1 MATRGVP
8 QPGDVCAL
16 IAIAVQE
23 VESGA
28 LVMSDSC
35 VRWCGKVRASLIIQV
50 LIYKQ
55 FDLFLRRLYVCP
67 SPVSRLPSPV
77 SAFCSALMARRR
89 SIRPPEEDFPMTP
102 MIDMVFLLLVFF
114 MTVSTL
120 AQADRRL
127 ELDLPESVSSDVP
140 ESLSD
145 RGTISLDAAGRV
157 YLGAQEQTLELM
169 RAKIKQ
175 SLEDRPNLRIHVRA
189 DRATPYS
196 EIKKV
201 LRACAEV
208 GAYDVIYATYQAR

>member
-1 MATRGVP
+1 
-8 QPGDVCAL
+8 
-16 IAIAVQE
+16 
-23 VESGA
+23 
-28 LVMSDSC
+28 
-35 VRWCGKVRASLIIQV
+35 
-50 LIYKQ
+50 
-55 FDLFLRRLYVCP
+55 
-67 SPVSRLPSPV
+67 
-77 SAFCSALMARRR
+77 
-89 SIRPPEEDFPMTP
+89 MTP

-175 SLEDRPNLRIHVRA
+175 SLDDRPDLRIHVRA

-201 LRACAEV
+201 LRVCAEV
-208 GAYDVIYATYQAR
+208 GAYEVIYATYQAR